1 MALAAFCTRDFRTT
15 DSTSLANW
23 CSISTGW
30 RIRRARLRPTPRAH
44 CLPRKT
50 ACRFRCRWASS
61 ATMSKEASYTLEIG
75 GIVSDNKLG
84 ARSGAPGMSAPDLYA
99 ADNGGPQNP
108 ARQKMVALR
117 VTLLRLHK
125 TLLDMERREYERA
138 NGHVSTGELF
148 RLVIDHEQFAW
159 LHNLSEFVVRL
170 DESLSSEEPVTEKDT
185 HSAIMLAR
193 KMFAPSESGDAFQ
206 KRYFDAI
213 QRDPAAVMEH
223 AQLTSLLANKP
234 SAASPT

>member
-1 MALAAFCTRDFRTT
+1 MNREG
-15 DSTSLANW
+15 SL
-23 CSISTGW
+23 SGV
-30 RIRRARLRPTPRAH
+30 
-44 CLPRKT
+44 
-50 ACRFRCRWASS
+50 
-61 ATMSKEASYTLEIG
+61 EIG

-84 ARSGAPGMSAPDLYA
+84 APSGAPGMSAPDLYS

-125 TLLDMERREYERA
+125 TLLDMERREYERT

-170 DESLSSEEPVTEKDT
+170 DETLAGEEPVDDKDT
-185 HSAIMLAR
+185 HGAIILAR

-213 QRDPAAVMEH
+213 QRDPAVVMEH
-223 AQLTSLLANKP
+223 AELARLFANEP
-234 SAASPT
+234 SDASAI